1 MQIKQIKEEELGLL
15 ITGLRAVHIP
25 TLADLQAQLLIQLER
40 ELLTRYG
47 KKLQNGKLV
56 GSKATHSSMRWNKP
70 QS

>member
-15 ITGLRAVHIP
+15 ITGLRAIHIS
-25 TLADLQAQLLIQLER
+25 TLANLQAQLLTQLER

-56 GSKATHSSMRWNKP
+56 GSKSTHSSMRWNKP
-70 QS
+70 QG